1 METNIFRTTMKLK
14 QLSYIAAA
22 IALTGFTACDD
33 FLDAAPDERVTID
46 TPEKVS
52 LLLVD
57 AYPGGNLAS
66 LCEFSTDNVIDNNSP
81 DENGMRYNLS
91 YFDRQDL
98 EAFSWE
104 DVVSNMQQDSPSYLW
119 EAYYH
124 SIAVANEALKAIE
137 ELEAQGLG
145 DEVQA
150 QKGEALMCRAYNH
163 FLLANLFS
171 LHYAGEE
178 ASKNIPSIPY
188 MDKVEDKVLVHYD
201 REPLQS
207 VYEKIE
213 KDILAGYPLIN
224 DGAYSV
230 PKYHFN
236 KKAAAA
242 FAARYYLYK
251 RDYVNAEKWATEAL
265 GGTSANPAGMMR
277 TFWGKTFTT
286 YDALVAAYTSAQE
299 QSNLMLI
306 PTYSTFSRRRGE
318 RFALNRDAKSA
329 TIYGE
334 GPTWSTSITNYYC
347 HPCYA
352 GKIFV
357 RGSQEY
363 GLFFPKAGE
372 LFEYTDK
379 VAGIGYIHIVRCE
392 FTAEEAL
399 LTRAEARIWQNN
411 LTGALEDLRTWDES
425 RQKLS
430 IAVNFPQLTDERIR
444 DFYKEDT
451 GGFGIVKPLN
461 IDRVNPVDGKTVN
474 ANIEPYLQC
483 VLHFRRIETIDDGL
497 RWFDIKRYGIE
508 ITHKIG
514 ATRVETLVWDDPR
527 RAFQIPAEVIAA
539 GFAPNNRQPLLT
551 TGSGN
556 FSKLPTS
563 AMVAK

>member
-1 METNIFRTTMKLK
+1 MKLNK
-14 QLSYIAAA
+14 LTYIAAA
-22 IALTGFTACDD
+22 VALTGLTACDD

-46 TPEKVS
+46 SPEKVS

-57 AYPGGNLAS
+57 AYPGQNLS
-66 LCEFSTDNVIDNNSP
+66 GLCEFSSDNVVDNNSP

-98 EAFSWE
+98 EAYSWE
-104 DVVSNMQQDSPSYLW
+104 DVVSNMDTESPSYLW

-124 SIAVANEALKAIE
+124 SIAVANEALKAIA
-137 ELEAQGLG
+137 ELETQGRG

-150 QKGEALMCRAYNH
+150 QKGEALICRAYNH

-171 LHYAGEE
+171 MHYAGEE
-178 ASKNIPSIPY
+178 ASKQIPSIPY
-188 MDKVEDKVLVHYD
+188 MDKVEDKVLVNYE

-213 KDILAGYPLIN
+213 KDIVAGYPLIN
-224 DGAYSV
+224 DGIYSI

-242 FAARYYLYK
+242 FAARFYLYK

-265 GGTSANPAGMMR
+265 GGESGNPAGMMR
-277 TFWGKTFTT
+277 TFWSKTFTT
-286 YDALVAAYTSAQE
+286 LDALVAAYTSAQE
-299 QSNLMLI
+299 QSNLMLVA
-306 PTYSTFSRRRGE
+306 THSTFFRRRGE
-318 RFALNRDAKSA
+318 RFALNREAKDA
-329 TIYGE
+329 TIYCE
-334 GPTWSTSITNYYC
+334 GPTWSTALTNYYC
-347 HPCYA
+347 HPCYS
-352 GKIFV
+352 GKIYV

-363 GLFFPKAGE
+363 GLFFPKSGE
-372 LFEYTDK
+372 IFEYTDK
-379 VAGIGYIHIVRCE
+379 VAGIGYVHIVRCE
-392 FTAEEAL
+392 FTAEEVL

-425 RQKLS
+425 RQK
-430 IAVNFPQLTDERIR
+430 IPVAVNFPQLTDERIR
-444 DFYKEDT
+444 DFYKEDK

-461 IDRVNPVDGKTVN
+461 IDRVNPVDGKALN

-514 ATRVETLVWDDPR
+514 ATRVEHLTWNDPR

-539 GFAPNNRQPLLT
+539 GFAPNDRKPALIGEGANCVQ
-551 TGSGN
+551 
-556 FSKLPTS
+556 LPNS
-563 AMVAK
+563 ALMAK

>member
-1 METNIFRTTMKLK
+1 MKLNK
-14 QLSYIAAA
+14 LSYIAVAVA
-22 IALTGFTACDD
+22 FTGLTACDD

-46 TPEKVS
+46 SPEKVS

-57 AYPGGNLAS
+57 AYPGANLS
-66 LCEFSTDNVIDNNSP
+66 GLCEFSSDNVVDNNSP

-98 EAFSWE
+98 EAYSWE
-104 DVVSNMQQDSPSYLW
+104 DVVSNMDTESPSYLW

-124 SIAVANEALKAIE
+124 SIAVANEALKAIAE
-137 ELEAQGLG
+137 MEAQGRG

-171 LHYAGEE
+171 MHYAGEE
-178 ASKNIPSIPY
+178 ASKQIPSVPY
-188 MDKVEDKVLVHYD
+188 MDKVEDKVLVNYE

-207 VYEKIE
+207 VYAKIE
-213 KDILAGYPLIN
+213 KDILDGYPLIN
-224 DGAYSV
+224 DGSYSV

-242 FAARYYLYK
+242 FAARFYLYK

-265 GGTSANPAGMMR
+265 GGESGNPAGMMR
-277 TFWGKTFTT
+277 TFWSKTFTT
-286 YDALVAAYTSAQE
+286 PDALVAAYTSAQE
-299 QSNLMLI
+299 QSNLMLVA
-306 PTYSTFSRRRGE
+306 TQSTFFRRRGE
-318 RFALNRDAKSA
+318 RFALNREAKDA
-329 TIYGE
+329 TIYCE
-334 GPTWSTSITNYYC
+334 GPTWSTALTNYYC
-347 HPCYA
+347 HPCYS
-352 GKIFV
+352 GKIYV

-363 GLFFPKAGE
+363 GLFFPKSYE
-372 LFEYTDK
+372 IFEYTDK
-379 VAGIGYIHIVRCE
+379 VAGIGFVHIVRCE
-392 FTAEEAL
+392 FTAEEVL

-425 RQKLS
+425 RQK
-430 IAVNFPQLTDERIR
+430 IPVAVNFPQLTDERIR
-444 DFYKEDT
+444 DFYKEDK

-461 IDRVNPVDGKTVN
+461 IDRVNPVDGKALN

-514 ATRVETLVWDDPR
+514 ATRIEHLTWNDPR

-539 GFAPNNRQPLLT
+539 GFAPNDRKPALIGEGANCVQ
-551 TGSGN
+551 
-556 FSKLPTS
+556 LPNS
-563 AMVAK
+563 ALMAK

>member
-57 AYPGGNLAS
+57 AYPGGNLTS
-66 LCEFSTDNVIDNNSP
+66 LCEFSSDNVIDNNSP

-98 EAFSWE
+98 EAFGWE

-224 DGAYSV
+224 
-230 PKYHFN
+230 
-236 KKAAAA
+236 AAPTVCLNIIST
-242 FAARYYLYK
+242 RKLLQ
-251 RDYVNAEKWATEAL
+251 RL
-265 GGTSANPAGMMR
+265 PPAII
-277 TFWGKTFTT
+277 
-286 YDALVAAYTSAQE
+286 YTS
-299 QSNLMLI
+299 
-306 PTYSTFSRRRGE
+306 
-318 RFALNRDAKSA
+318 
-329 TIYGE
+329 
-334 GPTWSTSITNYYC
+334 
-347 HPCYA
+347 
-352 GKIFV
+352 
-357 RGSQEY
+357 
-363 GLFFPKAGE
+363 
-372 LFEYTDK
+372 
-379 VAGIGYIHIVRCE
+379 
-392 FTAEEAL
+392 
-399 LTRAEARIWQNN
+399 
-411 LTGALEDLRTWDES
+411 
-425 RQKLS
+425 
-430 IAVNFPQLTDERIR
+430 
-444 DFYKEDT
+444 
-451 GGFGIVKPLN
+451 
-461 IDRVNPVDGKTVN
+461 
-474 ANIEPYLQC
+474 
-483 VLHFRRIETIDDGL
+483 
-497 RWFDIKRYGIE
+497 
-508 ITHKIG
+508 
-514 ATRVETLVWDDPR
+514 
-527 RAFQIPAEVIAA
+527 VI
-539 GFAPNNRQPLLT
+539 
-551 TGSGN
+551 
-556 FSKLPTS
+556 
-563 AMVAK
+563 M

>member
-1 METNIFRTTMKLK
+1 MKLNK
-14 QLSYIAAA
+14 LSYIAVAVA
-22 IALTGFTACDD
+22 FTGLTACDD

-46 TPEKVS
+46 SPEKVS

-57 AYPGGNLAS
+57 AYPGANLS
-66 LCEFSTDNVIDNNSP
+66 GLCEFSSDNVVDNNSP

-98 EAFSWE
+98 EAYSWE
-104 DVVSNMQQDSPSYLW
+104 DVVSNMDTESPSYLW

-124 SIAVANEALKAIE
+124 SIAVANEALKAIAE
-137 ELEAQGLG
+137 MEAQGRG

-171 LHYAGEE
+171 MHYAGEE
-178 ASKNIPSIPY
+178 ASKQIPSVPY
-188 MDKVEDKVLVHYD
+188 MDKVEDKVLVNYE

-207 VYEKIE
+207 VYAKIE
-213 KDILAGYPLIN
+213 KDILDGYPLIN
-224 DGAYSV
+224 DGSYSV

-242 FAARYYLYK
+242 FAARFYLYK

-265 GGTSANPAGMMR
+265 GGESGNPAGMMR
-277 TFWGKTFTT
+277 TFWSKTFTT
-286 YDALVAAYTSAQE
+286 PDALVAAYTSAQE
-299 QSNLMLI
+299 QSNLMLVA
-306 PTYSTFSRRRGE
+306 TYSTFFRRRGE
-318 RFALNRDAKSA
+318 RFALNREAKDA
-329 TIYGE
+329 TIYCE
-334 GPTWSTSITNYYC
+334 GPTWSTALTNYYC
-347 HPCYA
+347 HPCYS
-352 GKIFV
+352 GKIYV

-363 GLFFPKAGE
+363 GLFFPKSYE
-372 LFEYTDK
+372 IFEYTDK
-379 VAGIGYIHIVRCE
+379 VAGIGFVHIVRCE
-392 FTAEEAL
+392 FTAEEVL

-425 RQKLS
+425 RQK
-430 IAVNFPQLTDERIR
+430 IPVAVNFPQLTDERIR
-444 DFYKEDT
+444 DFYKEDK

-461 IDRVNPVDGKTVN
+461 IDRVNPVDGKALN

-514 ATRVETLVWDDPR
+514 ATRIEHLTWNDPR

-539 GFAPNNRQPLLT
+539 GFAPNDRKPALIGEGANCVQ
-551 TGSGN
+551 
-556 FSKLPTS
+556 LPNS
-563 AMVAK
+563 ALMAK

>member
-1 METNIFRTTMKLK
+1 MKLK
-14 QLSYIAAA
+14 KLSYITVAF
-22 IALTGFTACDD
+22 ALTGLTACDD

-57 AYPGGNLAS
+57 AYPGGNPAS
-66 LCEFSTDNVIDNNSP
+66 LCELSTDNVVDNNSP

-91 YFDRQDL
+91 YYDRQDL
-98 EAFSWE
+98 ETYSWE

-137 ELEAQGLG
+137 ELENQGLG
-145 DEVQA
+145 DQVQA
-150 QKGEALMCRAYNH
+150 QKGEALVCRAFSH
-163 FLLANLFS
+163 FMLANLFS
-171 LHYAGEE
+171 LHYAGET
-178 ASKNIPSIPY
+178 ASENIPSIPY
-188 MDKVEDKVLVHYD
+188 MDKIEDKVLVDYE
-201 REPLQS
+201 RESLQS
-207 VYEKIE
+207 VYKKIE
-213 KDILAGYPLIN
+213 DDILAGYPLIN
-224 DGAYSV
+224 DGAYDV

-236 KKAAAA
+236 KKAVAA
-242 FAARYYLYK
+242 FAARYYLFK
-251 RDYVNAEKWATEAL
+251 RDYVSAEKWATEAL
-265 GGTSANPAGMMR
+265 GGPTGNPAGMMR
-277 TFWGKTFTT
+277 TFWSKSFTT
-286 YDALVAAYTSAQE
+286 YDAIVAAYTSAQE

-306 PTYSTFSRRRGE
+306 PTTSTFSRRRGE

-329 TIYGE
+329 TVYGE
-334 GPTWSTSITNYYC
+334 GPTWSTAITSYYC

-363 GLFFPKAGE
+363 GVIFPKAGE
-372 LFEYTDK
+372 LFEFTDK

-411 LTGALEDLRTWDES
+411 LTGALEDLRIWDES
-425 RQKLS
+425 RQKLT
-430 IAVNFPQLTDERIR
+430 IAVNFPTLTDERIR
-444 DFYKEDT
+444 DFYKEDK
-451 GGFGIVKPLN
+451 GGYGIVKPLN
-461 IDRVNPVDGKTVN
+461 IDLVNPVDGVAVN

-483 VLHFRRIETIDDGL
+483 VLHFRRIETIDDGM

-514 ATRVETLVWDDPR
+514 ASRVETLTWNDPR

-551 TGSGN
+551 TSDN
-556 FSKLPTS
+556 SHTMLPTS